1 MAPEMSAWC
10 WTIWR
15 MTGEVDE
22 ANNTRFRT
30 ELLKQLGFLE
40 RTARLFDDGHEDEGV
55 RLAAVMRVLFHDT
68 FHPKTGKPNSISLLT
83 HLAMREGC
91 TMLATPATDLADW
104 RDFLA
109 VKIDLNSPTPSSL
122 IPRLD
127 LKLVEVPFSTWWDA
141 DSVKAKASV
150 SRRRLVTNAANK
162 DGGAHVDRKLE
173 RFYEELMHAN
183 WSLGITGNLTYNG
196 PPPFEQGVT
205 QYPKNAHLALLRQFT
220 YEVLAT
226 AAHFGWS

>member
-1 MAPEMSAWC
+1 MSARQ

-15 MTGEVDE
+15 MTGDVDE
-22 ANNTRFRT
+22 ATNARFRA
-30 ELLKQLGFLE
+30 ELRKQLGFLG
-40 RTARLFDDGHEDEGV
+40 RTAKLFDEGHEDEGV

-83 HLAMREGC
+83 HLGMRESC
-91 TMLATPATDLADW
+91 TMLTTPPTQLADW

-109 VKIDLNSPTPSSL
+109 VKIDLNSATPSSL
-122 IPRLD
+122 VPRLD
-127 LKLVEVPFSTWWDA
+127 LQLIEIPFTTWWDS
-141 DSVKAKASV
+141 DSVRAKASV
-150 SRRRLVTNAANK
+150 SRRRLITNAANK

-183 WSLGITGNLTYNG
+183 WSLGITGNLTYDG

-205 QYPKNAHLALLRQFT
+205 QYPKNAHLALLRQFA

-226 AAHFGWS
+226 AERFGWF

>member
-1 MAPEMSAWC
+1 MSAWW

-22 ANNTRFRT
+22 VTNARLHA
-30 ELLKQLGFLE
+30 ELLKQIGFLG
-40 RTARLFDDGHEDEGV
+40 RTAKLFDEGYENEGV

-68 FHPKTGKPNSISLLT
+68 FHSKTGKPNSISLMT
-83 HLAMREGC
+83 HLAMREG
-91 TMLATPATDLADW
+91 TMLATPPTQLADW

-109 VKIDLNSPTPSSL
+109 VKIDLNSATPSSL
-122 IPRLD
+122 LPRLD
-127 LKLVEVPFSTWWDA
+127 LRLIEVPFSTWWDS

-150 SRRRLVTNAANK
+150 SRRRLITNAANK

-173 RFYEELMHAN
+173 RFYEELMHAK
-183 WSLGITGNLTYNG
+183 WSLGITGNLRYSG

-205 QYPKNAHLALLRQFT
+205 QYPKNAHLALLRQFA

-226 AAHFGWS
+226 AERFQWS